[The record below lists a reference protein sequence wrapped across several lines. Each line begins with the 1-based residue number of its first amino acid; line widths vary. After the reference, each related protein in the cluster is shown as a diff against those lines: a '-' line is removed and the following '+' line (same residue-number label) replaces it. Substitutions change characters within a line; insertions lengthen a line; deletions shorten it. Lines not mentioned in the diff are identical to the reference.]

1 MKMNTKLYLESSKFI
16 DSDNKIIQNQAAIL
30 AKNQSTDVQIA
41 KTCFEYV
48 RDSIKHS
55 WYYKI
60 NPVTCKAS
68 DVLKYQTGYCYAK
81 SHLLAALLRAHDIP
95 SGLCY
100 QRLSVDG
107 NGYPFCLHGLNAIY
121 LKEYGWYRVD
131 ASGSHNGVTTV
142 FNPPYEQLV
151 FQANHKLEM
160 TFTEIWYRPLEI
172 VTEILTSQ
180 KTYLKVHENLP
191 DIEIISK
198 TGQSKGM
205 CV

>member
-1 MKMNTKLYLESSKFI
+1 MHTKLYLEFSDFI
-16 DSDNKIIQNQAAIL
+16 DFDNQTIRNQASIL

-48 RDSIKHS
+48 RDFIKHS

-60 NPVTCKAS
+60 NQVTCKAS

-81 SHLLAALLRAHDIP
+81 SHLLAALLRANDIP

-107 NGYPFCLHGLNAIY
+107 NGYPFCLHGINAIY

-131 ASGSHNGVTTV
+131 ASGSRNGVINL
-142 FNPPYEQLV
+142 FNPPYEQL
-151 FQANHKLEM
+151 FQTNHKLEM
-160 TFTEIWYRPLEI
+160 TFPEIWSRPLEM
-172 VTEILTSQ
+172 VTEVLTSQ
-180 KTYLKVHENLP
+180 TNVFDVHENLP
-191 DIEIISK
+191 DIEIIS
-198 TGQSKGM
+198 
-205 CV
+205 